1 MNNYQVL
8 EHTADLRIAAW
19 GKNEVELFQNMAL
32 GLQETMLGRSLETI
46 KPSVSRKVEVEGE
59 KAEWLLIDFLNEVIF
74 LSETYN
80 EIYSHCQVK
89 IENNKLEAI
98 LKGSRSVFDL
108 EVKAA
113 TFHDFEFKKEN
124 GFLKAVVVFDI

>member
-19 GKNEVELFQNMAL
+19 GKNEAELFQNMAL
-32 GLQETMLGRSLETI
+32 GLQETMLGRSLAII

-59 KAEWLLIDFLNEVIF
+59 KTEWLLIDFLNEIIF

-98 LKGSRSVFDL
+98 LKGSSV
-108 EVKAA
+108 
-113 TFHDFEFKKEN
+113 
-124 GFLKAVVVFDI
+124 